1 MQVVDAVYNTF
12 QLLFVALCNVVLTV
26 ASFLLPFIE
35 TLPEASLLAVT
46 ELGGLALDILLV
58 LAASAKALFLRLVYL
73 SVFSL
78 DVSFGVALN
87 ALVDAD
93 AALKGL
99 LGWLVGLDP
108 FGVLLSL
115 LLARPFELPARLLLG
130 GTKLVAQWT
139 MAGVE
144 LAASALFATPA
155 LFGCLLIPVAY
166 AAYAVFR
173 RARRTVVTE
182 PQLSFGAQELA
193 AKVALLR
200 PLQIPPLPVE
210 EKRAELETLNF
221 VNAAAQLRPLRP
233 PPLPVEAL
241 REANAEEGVDSLSR
255 AEAVDAL
262 LERTEVQAR
271 YSISSSTV
279 VSMPAPSGSFD
290 GLAAV
295 KANMSALGRAVNAL
309 PPLMAPGGR
318 GAAGAGAESA
328 ATAAALADAQAALAE
343 AEAAFNAVDGGMSAT
358 TTTVTSLD
366 VDPSASEAQA
376 ALFRG
381 LASGLGTASATELS
395 GTQKRR
401 SKPPSA

>member
-1 MQVVDAVYNTF
+1 MHNVFEV
-12 QLLFVALCNVVLTV
+12 LFVALCNVVLTV
-26 ASFLLPFIE
+26 ASFLLPFLE

-46 ELGGLALDILLV
+46 ELGGLALDIVLV

-99 LGWLVGLDP
+99 LGWLVSLDP
-108 FGVLLSL
+108 FGVVLSL

-155 LFGCLLIPVAY
+155 LFGCLLIPLAY
-166 AAYAVFR
+166 ATYAVFR
-173 RARRTVVTE
+173 RARRTVVRE

-241 REANAEEGVDSLSR
+241 RAANAQEGVDQLSR
-255 AEAVDAL
+255 AEAVDAV
-262 LERTEVQAR
+262 LERKEVQAR

-279 VSMPAPSGSFD
+279 VSMPAPAPAYE

-295 KANMSALGRAVNAL
+295 KANMGALERAVSAL
-309 PPLMAPGGR
+309 PSLMAPAARRAGG
-318 GAAGAGAESA
+318 AVEETK

-366 VDPSASEAQA
+366 VAPAETTGEGKA

-381 LASGLGTASATELS
+381 LASGLDQASAKESS

-401 SKPPSA
+401 QIKGE